1 MAQTLFIDIYAF
13 TLKKVKETKKITT
26 PSGGEGER
34 VTTEGETVNISDL
47 IATFEGNEYEDK
59 FKTFLSEFISQFNSG
74 FLISREK
81 GISMNEN
88 HHTGISIAKA
98 YIWGEFSGGH
108 TGREQSVFTSTDS
121 TNKEYIISKEKMVAS
136 PYFFLIWMPKDL
148 KQGVLIVQRYSN
160 ASCTNE
166 LKTCI
171 SRYFVKRGF
180 KPSWYAYVPK
190 EICKQYLDACILSG
204 VRVQHSAPS
213 KDAITN
219 PLYSDFASDT
229 GVSFATRLSG
239 LALPFSR
246 LRTSGKFKEDFKGFI
261 GIVDKNYKEDDK
273 VTITY
278 TNTEGHPVTAS
289 LDNFDE
295 IAPKIALETECFND
309 ATNTPDWDKLP
320 KKAIE
325 FLESIKNEMG
335 YNPPIES

>member
-136 PYFFLIWMPKDL
+136 P
-148 KQGVLIVQRYSN
+148 
-160 ASCTNE
+160 
-166 LKTCI
+166 
-171 SRYFVKRGF
+171 
-180 KPSWYAYVPK
+180 
-190 EICKQYLDACILSG
+190 
-204 VRVQHSAPS
+204 
-213 KDAITN
+213 
-219 PLYSDFASDT
+219 
-229 GVSFATRLSG
+229 
-239 LALPFSR
+239 
-246 LRTSGKFKEDFKGFI
+246 
-261 GIVDKNYKEDDK
+261 
-273 VTITY
+273 
-278 TNTEGHPVTAS
+278 
-289 LDNFDE
+289 
-295 IAPKIALETECFND
+295 
-309 ATNTPDWDKLP
+309 
-320 KKAIE
+320 
-325 FLESIKNEMG
+325 
-335 YNPPIES
+335 